1 MANILY
7 IGFFSLPDKDAAA
20 NRVISNAMALRE
32 AGNRVFFLDEQKECS
47 HELLETEHDVMGF
60 KVWSFLRPAGFTG
73 LLKKMTSINN
83 IINLIQRIQ
92 DIDIVIVYN
101 YPAIAMLKLINYC
114 KQNNIKIISDCTEWY
129 SGKDYNFPMNILS
142 AGDSF
147 FRMRY
152 TQKKLD
158 GIIAISK
165 YLCNYYKRCKNV
177 IFIPPLV
184 DKENEMWKQE
194 RYDFDSKKLNL
205 VYTGNL
211 GRSKEIFLPIID
223 AIGDSCNKD
232 NIVLRIVGATREQF
246 IKICPDAEKKLENL
260 NGSIIFMGRV
270 PHTESLKVLLSSDY
284 IVFLREKNR
293 VTMAGFS
300 TKFVEAI
307 SCGTAVITTDTGDLK
322 SYIEKLNCGYI
333 VDNNVTLT
341 SILDKN
347 VIELKRKNNFYN
359 KNMFDYRNYKNTFAT
374 WVEDVLK

>member
-1 MANILY
+1 
-7 IGFFSLPDKDAAA
+7 
-20 NRVISNAMALRE
+20 
-32 AGNRVFFLDEQKECS
+32 
-47 HELLETEHDVMGF
+47 
-60 KVWSFLRPAGFTG
+60 
-73 LLKKMTSINN
+73 
-83 IINLIQRIQ
+83 
-92 DIDIVIVYN
+92 
-101 YPAIAMLKLINYC
+101 
-114 KQNNIKIISDCTEWY
+114 
-129 SGKDYNFPMNILS
+129 
-142 AGDSF
+142 
-147 FRMRY
+147 MRY

-347 VIELKRKNNFYN
+347 VIELKKKIITIIKICLIIEIIKILLLHGLKMYLN
-359 KNMFDYRNYKNTFAT
+359 KYK
-374 WVEDVLK
+374 LKRINGSFRQ